1 MGTDLVALD
10 LTLSEV
16 DILVGYQVFMLKC
29 FLFLF
34 WVYLKQKSSLSI
46 MYSVI
51 TQLDSFLGHI
61 YKCVA

>member
-29 FLFLF
+29 PNCFFIQYHLNPLNSALN
-34 WVYLKQKSSLSI
+34 VL
-46 MYSVI
+46 
-51 TQLDSFLGHI
+51 
-61 YKCVA
+61 C